1 MAKRRAKVAPEYEE
15 FVFGK
20 ARDEGFAWGD
30 IRPVLSAEKLQ
41 DKVFHR
47 ASIITIEDPDSF
59 YRRKKTAIARVSS
72 VGDTA
77 KDTLLAYVE
86 AFPDFTALHPFYKE
100 LCETIVDV
108 GRMRQDLRRL
118 QRCAEL
124 ISGVC
129 QKNEKQLQKAARA
142 DFVEMKRREVYGRVG

>member
-1 MAKRRAKVAPEYEE
+1 MANRRTKVAPEYEE

-20 ARDEGFAWGD
+20 TRDEGFSWGD
-30 IRPVLSAEKLQ
+30 IRPILSADKVQ

-47 ASIITIEDPDSF
+47 ASLITIDDPNGF
-59 YRRKKTAIARVSS
+59 YRRKKTALARVDS

-86 AFPDFTALHPFYKE
+86 AFPDFGELHPFYKE
-100 LCETIVDV
+100 LCETLIDV
-108 GRMRQDLRRL
+108 SRTRQDLKRL

-124 ISGVC
+124 ISSVC
-129 QKNEKQLQKAARA
+129 QKNAKQLTKASRK
-142 DFVEMKRREVYGRVG
+142 DFVE